1 MKNYKLIPK
10 VTLWVLLAIGIIAS
24 VMFFVGGSEGALEVA
39 GDFLEIPR
47 FTDLLLGWNY
57 VLLALACI
65 ITLIFVVI
73 KLIEVFKVNAKK
85 GIQVLVGVVIAI
97 GVCIGCWFLGSPEKV
112 EILGY
117 EGTDNVGTMAQLTD
131 AIMYLTYLLALATVG
146 TLVWGVIY
154 TQTKK

>member
-73 KLIEVFKVNAKK
+73 KLIEVVQSQCQKRYSSTRRSRNSHR
-85 GIQVLVGVVIAI
+85 GLHRMLV
-97 GVCIGCWFLGSPEKV
+97 PRKP
-112 EILGY
+112 
-117 EGTDNVGTMAQLTD
+117 
-131 AIMYLTYLLALATVG
+131 
-146 TLVWGVIY
+146 
-154 TQTKK
+154 